1 MLLNEFKINATDDEY
16 KSTPMHWASYNN
28 DAAMI
33 RLLLKHGANA
43 NARTSHGSTPLHV
56 AVDWSCEAAIEALS
70 ESSDLEIR
78 DDEGRTGERALNH
91 CCCLLYCG

>member
-1 MLLNEFKINATDDEY
+1 
-16 KSTPMHWASYNN
+16 MHYASDNN

-43 NARTSHGSTPLHV
+43 NARDGVGQTPLHW
-56 AVDWSCEAAIEALS
+56 AAEWSNEAAIEALS

-78 DDEGRTGERALNH
+78 DNKGRTGERALNH
-91 CCCLLYCG
+91 RCCLLYCG

>member
-1 MLLNEFKINATDDEY
+1 
-16 KSTPMHWASYNN
+16 MHLASENN

-43 NARTSHGSTPLHV
+43 NARDCGRTPLQL
-56 AVDWSCEAAIEALS
+56 AVVWSCEAAIEALS

-78 DDEGRTGERALNH
+78 DDYGRTGERVLNR
-91 CCCLLYCG
+91 CCCVLYSD